1 LYYNGLQ
8 RFLFIPFIE
17 ELKTQCEIID
27 IDSDTDY
34 RKLGEEIQSFIYPL
48 NHEAETKAYKIFKKI
63 TGKDKGT
70 AQTISVMQGRLLTCR
85 FSDGK
90 CGMFSF
96 SELCEQP
103 LGAADYI
110 ALASFYSHVIITGV
124 PSFTIY
130 KRDIMRRWILLID
143 ELYNRK
149 VKLIC
154 TAESDIPNLYKGE
167 QGNYDENF
175 AFERTVSRLI
185 EMQTVEYQQLEHN
198 KTF

>member
-1 LYYNGLQ
+1 
-8 RFLFIPFIE
+8 
-17 ELKTQCEIID
+17 
-27 IDSDTDY
+27 
-34 RKLGEEIQSFIYPL
+34 
-48 NHEAETKAYKIFKKI
+48 
-63 TGKDKGT
+63 
-70 AQTISVMQGRLLTCR
+70 
-85 FSDGK
+85 
-90 CGMFSF
+90 MFSF